1 MDNHQESRL
10 QEQTSQMPP
19 TAVPILRWVKPT
31 FEVIEVSLECTAY
44 AGTFD
49 DEE

>member
-1 MDNHQESRL
+1 MENRQESQP
-10 QEQTSQMPP
+10 QEQTTPATVP
-19 TAVPILRWVKPT
+19 TQTWVKPT

>member
-1 MDNHQESRL
+1 MENRQPPQP
-10 QEQTSQMPP
+10 QEQTASA
-19 TAVPILRWVKPT
+19 AVPTLTWVKPT

-44 AGTFD
+44 AGTLD

>member
-1 MDNHQESRL
+1 MENRQESRP
-10 QEQTSQMPP
+10 QEQSTVA
-19 TAVPILRWVKPT
+19 AVPTLTWVKPT

>member
-1 MDNHQESRL
+1 MENRQQTQP
-10 QEQTSQMPP
+10 QEQST
-19 TAVPILRWVKPT
+19 TVAVPTKTWVKPT

-44 AGTFD
+44 AGTLD